1 MIVFRSG
8 FSLSLFINKKINM
21 GEVKLETV
29 LWSIAALIAVVVL
42 YYFIN
47 RKNIRLEE
55 AKRKQLKQQLGQ
67 RINNT
72 VSQQKATPQT
82 LQAYERL
89 MILIDR
95 ISIAKLVS
103 RVQPISTVKK
113 DYADFLIKNIEQE
126 FDFNASQE
134 LYVSKEAWTVIDAA
148 KNAVIQDILKTT
160 LNIESDNAYD
170 LQTHLLH
177 NNNSQALI
185 ILAKNK
191 LREDVSN
198 LV

>member
-1 MIVFRSG
+1 MNDI
-8 FSLSLFINKKINM
+8 KI
-21 GEVKLETV
+21 ETV
-29 LWSIAALIAVVVL
+29 LWSIAALIAMVVL

-47 RKNIRLEE
+47 RKNIRLDE
-55 AKRKQLKQQLGQ
+55 ARRKHLKEQLGQ
-67 RINNT
+67 RINDT
-72 VSQQKATPQT
+72 VTQKKATPQT

-95 ISIAKLVS
+95 IAITKLVS

-134 LYVSKEAWTVIDAA
+134 LYVSKETWTVVDAA

-160 LNIESDNAYD
+160 LNMKSDSAYD
-170 LQTHLLH
+170 LQSNLLKI
-177 NNNSQALI
+177 NNSQALI
-185 ILAKNK
+185 TFAKNK
-191 LREDVSN
+191 LREDVAN

>member
-1 MIVFRSG
+1 MDIT
-8 FSLSLFINKKINM
+8 
-21 GEVKLETV
+21 TV
-29 LWSIAALIAVVVL
+29 LWSLAALIAVVVM

-47 RKNIRLEE
+47 RKNITLEE

-67 RINNT
+67 QINTT
-72 VSQQKATPQT
+72 VQKKATPQT

-95 ISIAKLVS
+95 IAVAKLVS
-103 RVQPISTVKK
+103 RVQPVSTEKK

-134 LYVSKEAWTVIDAA
+134 LYVSKEAWSVVNAA

-160 LNIESDNAYD
+160 LSIESNSAYD
-170 LQTHLLH
+170 LQSNLLKI
-177 NNNSQALI
+177 NNSQALI
-185 ILAKNK
+185 TLAKNK
-191 LREDVSN
+191 LREDVAN

>member
-1 MIVFRSG
+1 LYFRSG
-8 FSLSLFINKKINM
+8 FFFIFVYQSKNKKMNDI
-21 GEVKLETV
+21 KIETV
-29 LWSIAALIAVVVL
+29 LWSIAALIAMVVL

-47 RKNIRLEE
+47 RKNIRLDE
-55 AKRKQLKQQLGQ
+55 ARRKHLKEQLGQ
-67 RINNT
+67 RINDT
-72 VSQQKATPQT
+72 VTQKKATPQT

-95 ISIAKLVS
+95 IAITKLVS

-134 LYVSKEAWTVIDAA
+134 LYVSKETWTVVDAA

-160 LNIESDNAYD
+160 LNMKSDSAYD
-170 LQTHLLH
+170 LQSNLLKI
-177 NNNSQALI
+177 NNSQALI
-185 ILAKNK
+185 TFAKNK
-191 LREDVSN
+191 LREDVAN

>member
-55 AKRKQLKQQLGQ
+55 AKRKHLKQQLGQ
-67 RINNT
+67 QINHSIT
-72 VSQQKATPQT
+72 QKKATPQT

-95 ISIAKLVS
+95 IAIAKLVS
-103 RVQPISTVKK
+103 RVQPVSTVKK

-134 LYVSKEAWTVIDAA
+134 LYVSKEAWSVVDAA
-148 KNAVIQDILKTT
+148 KNAVIQDVLKTT
-160 LNIESDNAYD
+160 LSIESNSAYD
-170 LQTHLLH
+170 LQTHLLQT
-177 NNNSQALI
+177 NNSQALI
-185 ILAKNK
+185 ALAKNK

>member
-1 MIVFRSG
+1 MIVLRSG

-55 AKRKQLKQQLGQ
+55 AKRKHLKQQLGQ
-67 RINNT
+67 QINHSIT
-72 VSQQKATPQT
+72 QKKATPQT

-95 ISIAKLVS
+95 IAIAKLVS
-103 RVQPISTVKK
+103 RVQPVSTVKK

-134 LYVSKEAWTVIDAA
+134 LYVSKEAWSVVDAA
-148 KNAVIQDILKTT
+148 KNAVIQDVLKTT
-160 LNIESDNAYD
+160 LSIESNSAYD
-170 LQTHLLH
+170 LQTHLLRT
-177 NNNSQALI
+177 NNSQALI
-185 ILAKNK
+185 ALAKNK

>member
-1 MIVFRSG
+1 MDIT
-8 FSLSLFINKKINM
+8 
-21 GEVKLETV
+21 TV
-29 LWSIAALIAVVVL
+29 LWSLAALIAVVVM

-47 RKNIRLEE
+47 RKNITLEE

-67 RINNT
+67 QINTT
-72 VSQQKATPQT
+72 VQKKATPQT

-95 ISIAKLVS
+95 IAVAKLVN
-103 RVQPISTVKK
+103 RVQPVSTEKK

-134 LYVSKEAWTVIDAA
+134 LYVSKEAWSVVDAA

-160 LNIESDNAYD
+160 LSIESNSAYD
-170 LQTHLLH
+170 LQSNLLKT
-177 NNNSQALI
+177 NNSQALI
-185 ILAKNK
+185 TLAKNK
-191 LREDVSN
+191 LREDVAN

>member
-1 MIVFRSG
+1 
-8 FSLSLFINKKINM
+8 M

-55 AKRKQLKQQLGQ
+55 AKRKHLKQQLGQ
-67 RINNT
+67 QINHSIT
-72 VSQQKATPQT
+72 QKKATPQT

-95 ISIAKLVS
+95 IAIAKLVS
-103 RVQPISTVKK
+103 RVQPVSTVKK

-134 LYVSKEAWTVIDAA
+134 LYVSKEAWSVVDAA
-148 KNAVIQDILKTT
+148 KNAVIQDVLKTT
-160 LNIESDNAYD
+160 LSIESNSAYD
-170 LQTHLLH
+170 LQTHLLQT
-177 NNNSQALI
+177 NNSQALI
-185 ILAKNK
+185 ALAKNK